1 MRDLVHQRTAR
12 YAKLAAEAEHASA
25 TVTAIAPVLPPD
37 TIRAE
42 MKKRGY
48 TLGGGYGVWKDTTF
62 RIGHMG
68 DIPVDDLETMLEA
81 LAEVTRA

>member
-1 MRDLVHQRTAR
+1 VVHERIAR
-12 YAKLAAEAEHASA
+12 YAKVAGDLEHASN
-25 TVTAIAPVLPPD
+25 TVTAISPVLPPE

-48 TLGGGYGVWKDTTF
+48 TLGGGYGIWKDTTF

-68 DIPVDDLETMLEA
+68 DIPLADLEAMLDA
-81 LAEVTRA
+81 LGDVTRA